1 MFVLSAEHWALGF
14 VWSAPLGKIFQ
25 IPNDGDSK
33 KSTQYEGIKK
43 MFVAQTADKR
53 HTENY
58 ETTIVNGGDATQVVQ
73 CDRGV

>member
-1 MFVLSAEHWALGF
+1 MFE
-14 VWSAPLGKIFQ
+14 
-25 IPNDGDSK
+25 
-33 KSTQYEGIKK
+33 
-43 MFVAQTADKR
+43 AQTADKR